1 MTSLKFRQTKATSRL
16 FPYLK
21 GFLEFFFLSPEG
33 HQVRQGFVPE
43 ETQGR
48 LYTGLAKLLIN
59 IL

>member
-1 MTSLKFRQTKATSRL
+1 MTSLKFRQTKATSLL

-21 GFLEFFFLSPEG
+21 GFLEGFSSLEG